1 MALETRPESLETRT
15 WWWAS
20 AVIRLAPGADDAAA
34 NAQMTAAHVAARREV
49 ERAGGEPYLAKG
61 QARLYGVSIVTGRRP
76 NPSRTSQIAAW
87 LWGVSAIVLLIA
99 CANVANLLLS
109 RSVPRARELAVRAA
123 LGAGRGRLLALMLVE
138 AALLAGA
145 GTALA
150 LLVSRWT
157 RAAAR
162 AFLPDVAFGPP
173 AVDARLFG
181 FCAAAATL
189 TVLLAGLLPAVQ
201 ASRRAATDGL
211 GGGARGSTAP
221 RSRLRSALVVA
232 QTALSVVLL
241 IGAGLFVRS
250 LQRAVGADVGF
261 DHAHLAVATI
271 ETLPGVAGSRRDAI
285 YHEALARIR
294 ALPGVERAA
303 LAIEPTIAFGGW
315 SGPGGI
321 EVPGGPLIDDLPDG
335 GPFLY
340 AGTAGFFETLGVPIV
355 RGRAFTPAD
364 DVDGADPV
372 GMVSATFARTVWPN
386 RDPVGQCFRMDADHP
401 DGPRQPCRRVV
412 GVFGDLVRSGLG
424 DPGAIAVAVPSRPER
439 KSPQALVVRTSGDP
453 AGIVPLLRD
462 AVLGVSADV
471 RFVDVEPMAVRF
483 ADQLEPW
490 TLGATMCLVF
500 GGLALVVAAVGL
512 HAQLAF
518 AAGQRRR
525 EFGIRTAIG
534 AGAGHV
540 IWLVLRPA
548 AILAAAGL
556 AAGLGLAWLG
566 GRYVESLLFEIAPT
580 DPVVYAGVA
589 FVLGLSALVAGVG
602 PAWRAATVDP
612 TICLR
617 AD

>member
-1 MALETRPESLETRT
+1 M
-15 WWWAS
+15 
-20 AVIRLAPGADDAAA
+20 
-34 NAQMTAAHVAARREV
+34 
-49 ERAGGEPYLAKG
+49 
-61 QARLYGVSIVTGRRP
+61 SIVTGRRP
-76 NPSRTSQIAAW
+76 NPSRTAQIAAW

-150 LLVSRWT
+150 LVVSRWT

-173 AVDARLFG
+173 SLDVRLFG
-181 FCAAAATL
+181 FCAAAATV
-189 TVLLAGLLPAVQ
+189 TILLAGLLPAVQ

-211 GGGARGSTAP
+211 RGGSRGSTAS
-221 RSRLRSALVVA
+221 RSRLRGALVVA

-250 LQRAVGADVGF
+250 LQRAVSADVGF

-271 ETLPGVAGSRRDAI
+271 ETLPGVAGARRDAI
-285 YHEALARIR
+285 YHEALARVR
-294 ALPGVERAA
+294 ALPGVDRAA

-321 EVPGGPLIDDLPDG
+321 QVPGGQLIDDLPDG

-355 RGRAFTPAD
+355 RGRAFTAAD
-364 DVDGADPV
+364 DVDGAEPV

-386 RDPVGQCFRMDADHP
+386 RDPVGQCFRMGADDPDA
-401 DGPRQPCRRVV
+401 PRQPCRRVV

-424 DPGAIAVAVPSRPER
+424 DAGAIAVAVPSRPER

-453 AGIVPLLRD
+453 AAVVPLLR
-462 AVLGVSADV
+462 AALLGASADV
-471 RFVDVEPMAVRF
+471 RFVDVEPMAARV

-534 AGAGHV
+534 AGAAQPDLAG
-540 IWLVLRPA
+540 
-548 AILAAAGL
+548 AAAGRHPRGDRSRHRPRRGVARRPL
-556 AAGLGLAWLG
+556 RREPAVRDHADRSRRLRRCRLRARTLGPLRRRRAGLAG
-566 GRYVESLLFEIAPT
+566 GDRGSDDLP
-580 DPVVYAGVA
+580 
-589 FVLGLSALVAGVG
+589 
-602 PAWRAATVDP
+602 AATSP
-612 TICLR
+612 W
-617 AD
+617 